1 MTAEKLKRRGIPDSA
16 EFQTA
21 PNSRRRRIPNG
32 GTTNRDSGARWRCET
47 AGVVEQLL
55 AAGDELRAGA
65 RRCRRWSFRLLG
77 FRGVWDSAPF
87 GIPRRSGFR
96 AVSAVRAVI
105 GVLFASTAALA
116 QSGGN
121 GTIYVGTYAKKIL
134 VVNEANLKVVDS
146 IPISVGIPTSMVL
159 SSNRKHFYVLDPQFE
174 NVEVIDIAT
183 RKAIDK
189 FTLSSGNTR
198 VRLWG
203 INVDPRERFAVVLV
217 KTYTKLRDRFEVG
230 KPTLLRYDL
239 AKKAVTDT
247 IPWPKGEERDGA
259 QIIFSPDGELMY
271 FFTTDDVLI
280 YSTDSLKQVDRWEL
294 SRALFEEG
302 FGRLNF
308 FFPNDI
314 YEDPG
319 FYTGLFR
326 TTDPVN
332 RRTLMGV
339 ARVDLVKRSVD
350 FYTLGPSEPVSFR
363 LAPGRRRGYGL
374 RQQVGNYEFWTFD
387 LEGRRVA
394 QRTKFAGRPRMGLTP
409 SSNGRQLYIHTAG
422 PTIDVYDT
430 QSFRRLRTVDLGADM
445 SGLVIIPPPAPAVR
459 QGSSGGA
466 R

>member
-1 MTAEKLKRRGIPDSA
+1 M
-16 EFQTA
+16 
-21 PNSRRRRIPNG
+21 
-32 GTTNRDSGARWRCET
+32 
-47 AGVVEQLL
+47 
-55 AAGDELRAGA
+55 
-65 RRCRRWSFRLLG
+65 LLG
-77 FRGVWDSAPF
+77 SSLLD
-87 GIPRRSGFR
+87 
-96 AVSAVRAVI
+96 
-105 GVLFASTAALA
+105 A

-159 SSNRKHFYVLDPQFE
+159 SSNRQHFYVLDPQFE

-239 AKKAVTDT
+239 AKKTVTDT

-271 FFTTDDVLI
+271 FFTTDDVLV

-294 SRALFEEG
+294 SRTLFEEG

-314 YEDPG
+314 YEEPG

-332 RRTLMGV
+332 RRTLMGD
-339 ARVDLVKRSVD
+339 ARVDLVKRAVD

-394 QRTKFAGRPRMGLTP
+394 QRTQFAGRPRMGLTP

-422 PTIDVYDT
+422 PTIDVYDA

-445 SGLVIIPPPAPAVR
+445 SGLVIIPPSGPAVGR
-459 QGSSGGA
+459 ANGG

>member
-1 MTAEKLKRRGIPDSA
+1 MSDSMVIPSGVAQRR
-16 EFQTA
+16 
-21 PNSRRRRIPNG
+21 SRF
-32 GTTNRDSGARWRCET
+32 
-47 AGVVEQLL
+47 L
-55 AAGDELRAGA
+55 AAVGLTALVA
-65 RRCRRWSFRLLG
+65 A
-77 FRGVWDSAPF
+77 SAF
-87 GIPRRSGFR
+87 
-96 AVSAVRAVI
+96 
-105 GVLFASTAALA
+105 A

-134 VVNEANLKVVDS
+134 VLNESNLKVVDS

-174 NVEVIDIAT
+174 NVEVVDIAT

-217 KTYTKLRDRFEVG
+217 KTYTKQRDRFEIG

-239 AKKAVTDT
+239 AKKTVTDT

-271 FFTTDDVLI
+271 FFTTDDVLV

-294 SRALFEEG
+294 SRTLFEEG
-302 FGRLNF
+302 MGRLNF

-326 TTDPVN
+326 NTDPVN

-363 LAPGRRRGYGL
+363 LAPGRRRAYGL

-387 LEGRRVA
+387 LDGRRVA
-394 QRTKFAGRPRMGLTP
+394 QRTQFAGRPRMGLTP

-422 PTIDVYDT
+422 PTIDVYDAGT
-430 QSFRRLRTVDLGADM
+430 FKKLRTVDLGQDM
-445 SGLVIIPPPAPAVR
+445 SGLVIIPPAAPASR
-459 QGSSGGA
+459 AAGGTN
-466 R
+466 

>member
-1 MTAEKLKRRGIPDSA
+1 
-16 EFQTA
+16 
-21 PNSRRRRIPNG
+21 
-32 GTTNRDSGARWRCET
+32 
-47 AGVVEQLL
+47 
-55 AAGDELRAGA
+55 
-65 RRCRRWSFRLLG
+65 
-77 FRGVWDSAPF
+77 
-87 GIPRRSGFR
+87 
-96 AVSAVRAVI
+96 
-105 GVLFASTAALA
+105 
-116 QSGGN
+116 
-121 GTIYVGTYAKKIL
+121 
-134 VVNEANLKVVDS
+134 VVDS

-159 SSNRKHFYVLDPQFE
+159 SFNRKHFYVLDPQFE

-217 KTYTKLRDRFEVG
+217 KTYTKKLDRFEVG

-239 AKKAVTDT
+239 AKKVVTDT

-271 FFTTDDVLI
+271 FFTTDDVLV

-294 SRALFEEG
+294 SRTLFEEG
-302 FGRLNF
+302 MGRLNF

-326 TTDPVN
+326 ITDPVN

-350 FYTLGPSEPVSFR
+350 FYTLGPSEPVNFR

-387 LEGRRVA
+387 LEGRRVS
-394 QRTKFAGRPRMGLTP
+394 QRTQFAGRPRMGLTP
-409 SSNGRQLYIHTAG
+409 SSNGRELYIHTAG
-422 PTIDVYDT
+422 PTIDVYDAQT
-430 QSFRRLRTVDLGADM
+430 FKKLRTVDLGQDM
-445 SGLVIIPPPAPAVR
+445 SGLVIIPQTVAPR
-459 QGSSGGA
+459 QANAG

>member
-1 MTAEKLKRRGIPDSA
+1 MPNGADRNGAECRTARNAGRREMPESA
-16 EFQTA
+16 ECRTA
-21 PNSRRRRIPNG
+21 RNARLRVNSETDFNAPSGISRGSAFGAVRHLARFGISRR
-32 GTTNRDSGARWRCET
+32 
-47 AGVVEQLL
+47 
-55 AAGDELRAGA
+55 
-65 RRCRRWSFRLLG
+65 
-77 FRGVWDSAPF
+77 SA
-87 GIPRRSGFR
+87 FR
-96 AVSAVRAVI
+96 AVSVCAVLTFS
-105 GVLFASTAALA
+105 VLASSAHA

-146 IPISVGIPTSMVL
+146 IPVSVGIPTSMVL
-159 SSNRKHFYVLDPQFE
+159 STNRKHFYVLDPQFE

-239 AKKAVTDT
+239 AKKTVTDT

-271 FFTTDDVLI
+271 FFTTDDVLV

-294 SRALFEEG
+294 SRTLFEEG
-302 FGRLNF
+302 MGRLNF
-308 FFPNDI
+308 FFPTDI

-326 TTDPVN
+326 ITDPVN

-339 ARVDLVKRSVD
+339 ARVDLVKRTVD
-350 FYTLGPSEPVSFR
+350 FYTLGPSEPVNFR
-363 LAPGRRRGYGL
+363 LAPGRRRAYGL

-394 QRTKFAGRPRMGLTP
+394 QRTQFAGRPRMGLTP

-422 PTIDVYDT
+422 PTIDVYDAQT
-430 QSFRRLRTVDLGADM
+430 FRRLRTVDLGADM
-445 SGLVIIPPPAPAVR
+445 SGLVIIPPGAPVQRA
-459 QGSSGGA
+459 GGGA
-466 R
+466 P